1 VRDLE
6 AEYWQ
11 SRVKITQIPLEIDSV
26 INTDSHTGRQFK
38 APKSILLDPFLD
50 QTQYGLEL
58 QISNGFMWTFF
69 FRELSKEEALFRGF
83 SFLRYMELQF
93 PGLSGDV
100 EAIPL
105 TSSLLNR
112 KHYLFE
118 LDLPRLPKPF
128 SIIEKF
134 THLFRKSKVGEI
146 CLYLFWQKDDS
157 CSLNV
162 GKIYDG
168 VANNLFRFKVYLRYN
183 PPLLDERKD
192 AEEMDRIL
200 IQFKSFLDY
209 LTTDIRNAQG
219 ERFYFKLIESANWER
234 ILNSRVMFQNLNYIQ
249 TGAQYKYY
257 YENIEEEMRFAFV
270 NPEEFDFSF
279 PDSCPILRANALRL
293 KNVEYLPI
301 QKDNP
306 NYIWIGNILD
316 KGIPESNYSLIPIDH
331 FAKSVI
337 IGGKPGTGKT
347 YLLRQMSI
355 EFYDKAPEIG
365 VLYLNFGKGNQEKF
379 YKTDR
384 TIKYGDKDFI
394 VPYWVEGDYLD
405 KGLQETATYLTASLG
420 LREPVDKVLKNVMES
435 FRRVNGTLPDSLT
448 TLFKGL
454 RKWYREH
461 KYHEKYQTNILTAI
475 DNRVLSL
482 LSEKDVENTL
492 KLTKNSIPQWF
503 KDWRNGKKIM
513 LDISMCSIYLK
524 LLIANA
530 IFQMVRGL
538 TPDFDVGRLQHLI
551 VIDEAQQLFEIPK
564 DYFTNTDA
572 FITKEQLENIFNNLI
587 REFRSKGLGFI
598 IATVIPS
605 NLFYSATKMP
615 SLKILFNLDEEC
627 IKRFTSALDDR
638 NFLMLLKVRRAL
650 VLNGN
655 NSDRYAIQT
664 VGFDSVPSNEL
675 VSSKSSEAW

>member
-1 VRDLE
+1 MEVE
-6 AEYWQ
+6 FWQ
-11 SRVKITQIPLEIDSV
+11 SRVKITQIPLEIEEVTFANS
-26 INTDSHTGRQFK
+26 NTGRQFK

-50 QTQYGLEL
+50 QTTYGLEL
-58 QISNGFMWTFF
+58 QIKNEFTWTYFF
-69 FRELSKEEALFRGF
+69 CEETKKEVLSKGY
-83 SFLRYMELQF
+83 SFLRYIELQF
-93 PGLSGDV
+93 PGLSGEV

-105 TSSLLNR
+105 TPSLLN
-112 KHYLFE
+112 KTYHLFE
-118 LDLPRLPKPF
+118 LDLPRRPKPF
-128 SIIEKF
+128 SLIEKF
-134 THLFRKSKVGEI
+134 THLFRKVKVGEI
-146 CLYLFWQKDDS
+146 SLYLFWQKDDS

-162 GKIYDG
+162 GNVYDG
-168 VANNLFRFKVYLRYN
+168 VTNELFKLKVFLKYDPPSLDQEKDTEKIENL
-183 PPLLDERKD
+183 
-192 AEEMDRIL
+192 L
-200 IQFKSFLDY
+200 IQFESFLDY
-209 LTTDIRNAQG
+209 LTTDIRNIKG
-219 ERFYFKLIESANWER
+219 ERVYFKLIKSDNWER
-234 ILNSRVMFQNLNYIQ
+234 LLECRVMWENLTYMQ
-249 TGAQYKYY
+249 TGAQCMYF
-257 YENIEEEMRFAFV
+257 YERIEEERRFAFV
-270 NPEEFDFSF
+270 NPEESDFSF

-394 VPYWVEGDYLD
+394 VPYWVEGEYLD
-405 KGLQETATYLTASLG
+405 KSLQETATYLTTSLG
-420 LREPVDKVLKNVMES
+420 LGEPIDKILKTVMEA
-435 FRRVNGTLPDSLT
+435 FRSVNGCLPDSLT

-454 RKWYREH
+454 RKWYIEH

-482 LSEKDVENTL
+482 LSEKGVENTL
-492 KLTKNSIPQWF
+492 KLTKISIPQWF

-513 LDISMCSIYLK
+513 LDISMCNIYLK

-530 IFQMVRGL
+530 IFQMVRSL

-551 VIDEAQQLFEIPK
+551 TIDEAQQLFEIPK

-572 FITKEQLENIFNNLI
+572 YITKEQLENIFNNLI

-627 IKRFTSALDDR
+627 IRRFTSVLDDR
-638 NFLMLLKVRRAL
+638 NFLMLLKPRRAL

-664 VGFDSVPSNEL
+664 VGFDSVPSNEPR
-675 VSSKSSEAW
+675 SSKPSKVW

>member
-1 VRDLE
+1 MEV
-6 AEYWQ
+6 EYWQ
-11 SRVKITQIPLEIDSV
+11 SRVKITQIPLEIEDV

-38 APKSILLDPFLD
+38 APKSVLLDPFLD

-58 QISNGFMWTFF
+58 QISNEFTWTFF
-69 FRELSKEEALFRGF
+69 FRELSKEDALFRGL

-93 PGLSGDV
+93 PGLSGEV
-100 EAIPL
+100 KATPITP
-105 TSSLLNR
+105 SLLNG
-112 KHYLFE
+112 KPILFE
-118 LDLPRLPKPF
+118 LDLPRRPKPF

-134 THLFRKSKVGEI
+134 THLFRKSKIGEI
-146 CLYLFWQKDDS
+146 SLYLFWEKDDS

-168 VANNLFRFKVYLRYN
+168 VTNSLFKFKVFLRYD
-183 PPLLDERKD
+183 PPFLDKKKD
-192 AEEMDRIL
+192 EEEIDSVY

-219 ERFYFKLIESANWER
+219 ERFYFKRDLKNDTLEK
-234 ILNSRVMFQNLNYIQ
+234 ILTNRVMFQNLNYMQ
-249 TGAQYKYY
+249 TGKQYQFF
-257 YENIEEEMRFAFV
+257 YESVPKDKLFAFV
-270 NPEEFDFSF
+270 DPEKFNFSF
-279 PDSCPILRANALRL
+279 PDSCPILRANALRF

-301 QKDNP
+301 TKDDS
-306 NYIWIGNILD
+306 NYIWIGTILD
-316 KGIPESNYSLIPIDH
+316 KGILESNYSLIPIDH

-347 YLLRQMSI
+347 FLLMQMSI

-394 VPYWVEGDYLD
+394 VPYWVEGDYID
-405 KGLQETATYLTASLG
+405 KGLQDTATYLTASLG
-420 LREPVDKVLKNVMES
+420 LREPIDKILKTVMES
-435 FRRVNGTLPDSLT
+435 FRRVNGNLPVSLT

-475 DNRVLSL
+475 ENRVLSL
-482 LSEKDVENTL
+482 LSGPDVENTL
-492 KLTKNSIPQWF
+492 NLIPKNTVPQWF

-513 LDISMCSIYLK
+513 LDISMCDNYVK
-524 LLIANA
+524 VLIANA
-530 IFQMVRGL
+530 ILQLVRSL
-538 TPDFDVGRLQHLI
+538 TPDYDVGKLQHLI
-551 VIDEAQQLFEIPK
+551 VIDEAQNLFERSR
-564 DYFTNTDA
+564 DQFTNSDLYIA
-572 FITKEQLENIFNNLI
+572 KEQLENIFNNLI

-615 SLKILFNLDEEC
+615 SLKILFGLGEEC

-664 VGFDSVPSNEL
+664 VELDFAPSNEL
-675 VSSKSSEAW
+675 QYSKLSEAW